1 MARLAEGRDRA
12 TSRRRRCRLVPARR
26 LHGGVWA
33 SYLAG
38 GVLGAFLALH
48 WDLWSLTLPLA
59 VLGVLVA
66 IDLARSGGRG

>member
-48 WDLWSLTLPLA
+48 WDLWSLTLLA
-59 VLGVLVA
+59 VLAALIVVDVA
-66 IDLARSGGRG
+66 RRA